1 MFISL
6 FLCMYVCMYVK
17 VHVWLC
23 TNLAVF
29 CVLCSLGVRHLLFVG
44 WFVLFFYSL
53 LLTWNMPTSCSAEPE
68 NGNRPCSELMRIS
81 IGSDPENSMHFS
93 RKCVRLYI
101 DLSSIV
107 IESFHFSFLEKGKW
121 KGNRRF
127 QHIFKLNIFTT
138 GIIVNLNQKNK
149 TKQLGSPT

>member
-1 MFISL
+1 MCMHVHLSL
-6 FLCMYVCMYVK
+6 SLHVCMYVK

-44 WFVLFFYSL
+44 WFVLFFRVFY
-53 LLTWNMPTSCSAEPE
+53 WPE
-68 NGNRPCSELMRIS
+68 TCQQAAQQNQKMETDPCSELMRIS

-101 DLSSIV
+101 DLSNIV

-149 TKQLGSPT
+149 TKQNN